1 MPSSMPRVSMSS
13 KSRSSYILS
22 FDYSDIDF
30 VIPHFEGI
38 GKDFTFEFVMVIIT
52 KWNCYL
58 FARCLAR
65 S

>member
-30 VIPHFEGI
+30 VIPYYGGI
-38 GKDFTFEFVMVIIT
+38 GKGFTKVGFYGIIVIVFGW
-52 KWNCYL
+52 WNFKSTL
-58 FARCLAR
+58 
-65 S
+65 